1 MLFNGITFGG
11 SMKKRRLLVVFRE
24 YFRTFAST
32 LRTDFH
38 IYIRK
43 NALHGGEAET
53 KQRIAR
59 PMISVIIP
67 VYNVE
72 KYLNQCVASV
82 VAQTY
87 TDFELLL
94 IDDGS
99 TDSSGQLCDQWQ
111 KRDPRIRVMHQPN
124 QGVSAARNHGLDMA
138 QGELVAFIDSDD
150 WVDSDY
156 LALMVNAMA
165 ATHADLAV
173 SGLTQHHTDGCDV
186 DYIPN
191 EEGAFLLDAQHAD
204 RFTDLNQ
211 KFLLYGPCIKLYK
224 LTLLN
229 RYGVRFPQGVSF
241 GEDLTFNYRY
251 LEHVGTITCVQRST
265 YHYRILGSGTLSTRV
280 RPDQF
285 TTDYG
290 QWQSV
295 MAFYRRHGLFNEA
308 AQQMLYRRLWGT
320 VYDSIFLLPRLQV
333 NWWSYLRTI
342 LSIPEIAQLAKWQGC
357 FSCARWIKRAILHRR
372 SLVFYLY
379 FKLRRQ

>member
-1 MLFNGITFGG
+1 
-11 SMKKRRLLVVFRE
+11 
-24 YFRTFAST
+24 
-32 LRTDFH
+32 
-38 IYIRK
+38 
-43 NALHGGEAET
+43 
-53 KQRIAR
+53 
-59 PMISVIIP
+59 MISVIIP

-72 KYLNQCVASV
+72 KYLDQCVASV

-99 TDSSGQLCDQWQ
+99 TDGSAQLCDQWQ
-111 KRDPRIRVMHQPN
+111 ERDARIRVVHQPN
-124 QGVSAARNHGLDMA
+124 QGVSAARNRGLDLA
-138 QGELVAFIDSDD
+138 QGEWVAFIDSDD

-156 LALMVNAMA
+156 LTLMANAMA

-173 SGLTQHHTDGCDV
+173 GGLTQHHANGCNV

-191 EEGAFLLDAQHAD
+191 EQGAFPLDASNAD

-211 KFLLYGPCIKLYK
+211 KFLLYGPCIKLYN

-229 RYGVRFPQGVSF
+229 RHGVRFPQGVSF
-241 GEDLTFNYRY
+241 GEDLTFNFRY
-251 LEHVGTITCVQRST
+251 LEHVGTIARVQRST
-265 YHYRILGSGTLSTRV
+265 YHYRILGGGTLSSQV

-290 QWQSV
+290 QWQLV
-295 MAFYRRHGLFNEA
+295 MAFYRSHKLLNET
-308 AQQMLYRRLWGT
+308 AQRMLYRRLWGT

-333 NWWSYLRTI
+333 EPRPYLRTI
-342 LSIPEIAQLAKWQGC
+342 LSIPEIDQLAQWQAC

-379 FKLRRQ
+379 FKLRKQ